1 MKSNLFLE
9 FKRGILS
16 KKFLIAILLNC
27 LCLAVGIY
35 SNHLALLMFKGLV
48 LFYIG
53 YILSPGGILVV
64 MAPIIVAL
72 PFAASFVEDKERF
85 FLKNLLI
92 RESRTQYFLKKYLVT
107 GLLGSLAVALPLIL
121 LLLINIIFF
130 PKGDFNL
137 GSMTGAFHEIY
148 ERSKLAYAIISI
160 ANATIFGFIYA
171 NIGLTISFFIRNK
184 VMAIVAPFLLYIL
197 PAFFFIYLNLSQFE
211 PTQTFTFNGNSDKKA
226 YIIASEFLFLLM
238 TSIIAGYIKFIKI
251 DRDEV

>member
-9 FKRGILS
+9 FKRGFFS

-53 YILSPGGILVV
+53 YILSPGGILTV
-64 MAPIIVAL
+64 MVPIIVAL
-72 PFAASFVEDKERF
+72 PFAASFIEDKEKF
-85 FLKNLLI
+85 FLRNILI
-92 RESRTQYFLKKYLVT
+92 RESRIQYFLKKYLVT
-107 GLLGSLAVALPLIL
+107 GFLGSMAVALPLIL
-121 LLLINIIFF
+121 LLIINLFFF

-137 GSMTGAFHEIY
+137 GSMAGVFHEIY

-171 NIGLTISFFIRNK
+171 NIGLTISFFIHNK
-184 VMAIVAPFLLYIL
+184 VLAITAPFLLYIL
-197 PAFFFIYLNLSQFE
+197 PAFFFTYLNLSQFE
-211 PTQTFTFNGNSDKKA
+211 PSATFDFSTSTRA

-238 TSIIAGYIKFIKI
+238 TSIIAGYIKFVKI
-251 DRDEV
+251 DKDEV